1 MENEIELKIML
12 YPQNIPM
19 IKTWLNQLNA
29 LEYQQNI
36 LGNTY
41 YDSPDLFFAKNKMGL
56 RVRNKNH
63 RYELTLKT
71 EGNITGGLHIR
82 PEYNLPLEN
91 EQPDLEKLIT
101 HFNLNL
107 PLISPLQ
114 ATFTT
119 NFTRETWLISF
130 QNALIEIALDQGS
143 VKNNYAE
150 ENICELEFELKQ
162 GDLKDL
168 FTLLFNMPK
177 YDGMWLSSLSKAQRG
192 YLIGQP
198 DEIAKNIEKLSACQP
213 QNLSKTQQYQQA
225 QQIIDL
231 FRLAPHHPQLK
242 QLAQQMITDKED
254 ISAYIYSNEYL
265 IQNLMELQQQF
276 T

>member
-177 YDGMWLSSLSKAQRG
+177 YAGIRKKQ
-192 YLIGQP
+192 
-198 DEIAKNIEKLSACQP
+198 AKNHATGLAM
-213 QNLSKTQQYQQA
+213 QA
-225 QQIIDL
+225 
-231 FRLAPHHPQLK
+231 AK
-242 QLAQQMITDKED
+242 
-254 ISAYIYSNEYL
+254 
-265 IQNLMELQQQF
+265 
-276 T
+276 